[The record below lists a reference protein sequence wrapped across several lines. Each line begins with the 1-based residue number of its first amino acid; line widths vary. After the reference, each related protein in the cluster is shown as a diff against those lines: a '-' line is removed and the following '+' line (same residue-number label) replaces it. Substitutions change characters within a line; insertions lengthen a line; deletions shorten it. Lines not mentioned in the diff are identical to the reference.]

1 MRRAAPVGFCILS
14 PGFCLLKVT
23 PMDEREFMAAA
34 DAELERIEAALEAAS
49 ESGIA
54 DFDFE
59 TKPGGVIEIEFDN
72 GSKIILNRHGAAR
85 EIWLAAK
92 SGGYHFRPEEGRWVG
107 TRDGEELR
115 AALSRTLSEQSG
127 VRIDL

>member
-1 MRRAAPVGFCILS
+1 
-14 PGFCLLKVT
+14 
-23 PMDEREFMAAA
+23 MDEREFMVAA
-34 DAELERIEAALEAAS
+34 DAELARIEAALEQAA
-49 ESGIA
+49 ESSGA

-92 SGGYHFRPEEGRWVG
+92 SGGYHFRPEGGRWLG

-115 AALSRTLSEQSG
+115 DALSRTVSEQSG
-127 VRIDL
+127 VAIRL

>member
-1 MRRAAPVGFCILS
+1 
-14 PGFCLLKVT
+14 
-23 PMDEREFMAAA
+23 MDEREFMAAA
-34 DAELERIEAALEAAS
+34 DAELARIETALEVAS
-49 ESGIA
+49 MRGVA

-72 GSKIILNRHGAAR
+72 GSKIIVNRHGAAR

-92 SGGYHFRPEEGRWVG
+92 SGGYHFRPDGGRWLG
-107 TRDGEELR
+107 TRDGEELM

-127 VRIDL
+127 VRIVL